1 MTESSAPLDASPG
14 SVTNMG
20 FAIPRPFALFSD
32 VGGLSAAE
40 ANAGAGCDFKRFHHE
55 YTPSLLV

>member
-1 MTESSAPLDASPG
+1 MTESSAPARCESRVGDEHGLRHPQ
-14 SVTNMG
+14 
-20 FAIPRPFALFSD
+20 ALRFLSD